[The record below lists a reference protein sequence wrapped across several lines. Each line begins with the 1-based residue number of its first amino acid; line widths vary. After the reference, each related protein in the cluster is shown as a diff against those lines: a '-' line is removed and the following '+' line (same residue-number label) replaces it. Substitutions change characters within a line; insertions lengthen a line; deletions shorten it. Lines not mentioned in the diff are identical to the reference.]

1 MASTTA
7 VGSASA
13 TTATSATAS
22 AASSQAVSEDRF
34 LKLLVAQLANQDPM
48 NPMDNAQMTSQMAQ
62 ISTVSSIEKT
72 NASLAGLAAQ
82 LASMQTLQAG
92 SLVGRNVLIEGNRLA
107 IQDGK
112 ATGAVELDLPADK
125 VVIDIVSAGG
135 QVLES
140 FNLGPLQAGRNAFEW
155 DATNHTNA
163 EGLTYRVTATKGTA
177 VVTNRTLVQ
186 DSVAAVGSDNGAMQ
200 VQLRNL
206 GNVGYDSVRT
216 IF

>member
-1 MASTTA
+1 MVSTSSVSNASTLPAT
-7 VGSASA
+7 GNSASSIN
-13 TTATSATAS
+13 SAG
-22 AASSQAVSEDRF
+22 SEDRF

-48 NPMDNAQMTSQMAQ
+48 NPMDNAQMTTQMAQ

-92 SLVGRNVLIEGNRLA
+92 ALVGRDVLIEGNRLA

-112 ATGAVELDLPADK
+112 ATGAVDLDLPADK
-125 VVIDIVSAGG
+125 VIVDVMSAGG

-140 FNLGPLQAGRNAFEW
+140 FNLGALQAGRNAFAW
-155 DATNHTNA
+155 DATTHTNA
-163 EGLTYRVTATKGTA
+163 ENLTYRVTATKGTA

-186 DSVAAVGSDNGAMQ
+186 DAVVAVGSDNGTMQ
-200 VQLRNL
+200 VQLRTL
-206 GNVGYDSVRT
+206 GNVGYDKVRT